1 MTERKSRYVVLT
13 DFGSTYTKVAL
24 VDLHEKRLVMKG
36 NYPSTVAT
44 DATIGLRQCL
54 DAVQEVIGYEELEK
68 ALKLSS
74 SSAAGGLRMG
84 VVGLS
89 PNLSI
94 AAGRNTAFGAGAKIL
109 CTVAGKLKKEDV
121 AKITSHPLEILLF
134 CGGYENGS
142 KEVILHNATILAQSD
157 IHLPVIYAGNSA
169 VAQDVRRI
177 LTTAHK
183 ECYVTDNVIPQVGM
197 FNKEGAENIIRNIF
211 LERIVN
217 MKGLSHVSEILDKM
231 VMPTPAAVLKGG
243 ELLSQ
248 GTQNQEGLG
257 DLIIVDIGG
266 ATTDIHSYADQKNHD
281 GAKIVGS
288 PEPYTKRTVEGDLGM
303 RESSNSLLQE
313 IGIAQASTHTGLNEK
328 DMSDTVNKWLEDHE
342 SLASTET
349 EAKLELELSKGA
361 VRISSRRHVG
371 YIERISSSTIKMIQH
386 GKNLEAVKMIIGTGG
401 PLIFSKNPKEILKE
415 ALSSPY
421 EEDVLLPN
429 QAECFLD
436 KNYVL
441 YVGGLLREVD
451 EECAFEI
458 MKNSLKEI

>member
-1 MTERKSRYVVLT
+1 MEHKGRYVVLT

-24 VDLHEKRLVMKG
+24 VDLLEKRLVMKG

-44 DATIGLRQCL
+44 DATVALHQCL
-54 DAVQEVIGYEELEK
+54 DAVREVIGEEELEQ

-109 CTVAGKLKKEDV
+109 CTVAGKLKQNDV
-121 AKITSHPLEILLF
+121 DEIISYPLEILLF

-142 KEVILHNATILAQSD
+142 REVILHNAEVLAKSD
-157 IHLPVIYAGNSA
+157 IHLPIIYAGNSA

-183 ECYVTDNVIPQVGM
+183 ECYVTDNVIPDVGK
-197 FNKEGAENIIRNIF
+197 FNKDGAENIIRNIF

-217 MKGLSHVSEILDKM
+217 MKGLSRVSDILDKM
-231 VMPTPAAVLKGG
+231 VMPTPAAVLSGG

-248 GTQNQEGLG
+248 GTSTQEGIG
-257 DLIIVDIGG
+257 DLMIVDIGG
-266 ATTDIHSYADQKNHD
+266 ATTDIHSYAEQRHHD
-281 GAKIVGS
+281 GAKIVGT

-313 IGIAQASTHTGLNEK
+313 IGIEYAKRNTGLSEK
-328 DMSDTVNKWLEDHE
+328 DMNDAINNWLVDHE
-342 SLASTET
+342 ALVQTEV
-349 EAKLELELSKGA
+349 EKKLELELSKGA

-371 YIERISSSTIKMIQH
+371 YMERISSATIKMIQH
-386 GKNLEAVKMIIGTGG
+386 GKNLEDVRMIIGTGG
-401 PLIFSKNPKEILKE
+401 PLIFSENPHEILKE
-415 ALSSPY
+415 ALCSPH
-421 EEDVLLPN
+421 EEDVLLPKE
-429 QAECFLD
+429 AECILD
-436 KNYVL
+436 KDYVL

-451 EECAFEI
+451 EECAFTI
-458 MKNSLKEI
+458 MKSSLKKI